1 MEWLIW
7 TCLWKSKSFFKI
19 SRQPLLFR
27 IGCAQHISIRM
38 WILIHSYN
46 IVCLATLFLNRLWM
60 MRSHWRRNKLIVL
73 VAPKKPETEYA
84 QCICVIH
91 KFDHVIHFRPLRI
104 PLALWRLY
112 LPRSQKCMSNLQQ
125 RAFCRST
132 SHVDFC

>member
-1 MEWLIW
+1 
-7 TCLWKSKSFFKI
+7 
-19 SRQPLLFR
+19 
-27 IGCAQHISIRM
+27 
-38 WILIHSYN
+38 
-46 IVCLATLFLNRLWM
+46 M